1 MIRIATCLSLTLVLL
16 NASCSLPSFR
26 SVSIKNAAEAM
37 AHYNR
42 GRAFF
47 DDARKAP
54 PRKREYGKAIG
65 EFNRALRIDPG
76 YAEAYRARGYVH
88 YCAGRNTRAI
98 DDYSEAILREPSNTR
113 GYYFRGW
120 AYAYSRK
127 LDKAIDDYNRVIK
140 LEPGH
145 AGAWYNRGL
154 AYKHLG
160 KKVRAEADMDKARE
174 LGFKD

>member
-1 MIRIATCLSLTLVLL
+1 
-16 NASCSLPSFR
+16 
-26 SVSIKNAAEAM
+26 M

-42 GRAFF
+42 GRAFLE
-47 DDARKAP
+47 DARRAP
-54 PRKREYGKAIG
+54 PHQRKYDKAIG
-65 EFNRALRIDPG
+65 EFNLALHIDPG

-88 YCAGRNTRAI
+88 YCAGRNNLAI
-98 DDYSEAILREPSNTR
+98 DDYSQAIIREPGNTR

-127 LDKAIDDYNRVIK
+127 FDKAIDDYNRVIK
-140 LEPGH
+140 LKPRH

-154 AYKHLG
+154 AYRHLG
-160 KKVRAEADMDKARE
+160 KKIRSEADLDKARE